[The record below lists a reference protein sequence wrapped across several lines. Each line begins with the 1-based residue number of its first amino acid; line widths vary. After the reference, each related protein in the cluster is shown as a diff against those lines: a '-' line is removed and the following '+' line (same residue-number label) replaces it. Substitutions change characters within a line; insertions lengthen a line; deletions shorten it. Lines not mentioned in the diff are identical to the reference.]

1 MNRQERRQRARRLN
15 GRPNAMRRIEAQVN
29 ALSADELHRRLVA
42 QGVARIAPADAA
54 DLYWVQCAYVAIARK
69 RRLRG
74 GPDEALAEV
83 EHEVREATGMGLPI
97 FR

>member
-42 QGVARIAPADAA
+42 QGIARRAPEDALE
-54 DLYWVQCAYVAIARK
+54 LYWVMQAYVRIAK
-69 RRLRG
+69 VRRLRG
-74 GPDEALAEV
+74 GPDEALAAV
-83 EHEVREATGMGLPI
+83 THEVREATGLGMPI
-97 FR
+97 YR

>member
-15 GRPNAMRRIEAQVN
+15 GRPNVMRRIEAQVN
-29 ALSADELHRRLVA
+29 AQTADELHRRLVA
-42 QGVARIAPADAA
+42 QGIARVAPSDAA

-74 GPDEALAEV
+74 GPDEALAAV
-83 EHEVREATGMGLPI
+83 EHEVFEATGLGLPI
-97 FR
+97 YR